1 MSSNKS
7 KSEVAILEQY
17 RVALENVKEQQ
28 EIASTMAEFGYTE
41 EVLAEGEVL
50 YTKTIDAYNNN
61 QSEDDEKLAAYQEF
75 EDAKQNLDQVY
86 RLHRKKAK
94 VVFRKQPEIL
104 EKLGVIGRVPN
115 AYLKWLQNIKKFYS
129 NAVGDTEI
137 ESKLARLKLTTED
150 LQEAVGFIAEVEDAR
165 ATYLREKGESQD
177 ATKVKDEAFN
187 NLDDWMGEFYAVAK
201 IALDNN
207 LQLLEALGKLV
218 KS

>member
-104 EKLGVIGRVPN
+104 EKLGVKGRVPN